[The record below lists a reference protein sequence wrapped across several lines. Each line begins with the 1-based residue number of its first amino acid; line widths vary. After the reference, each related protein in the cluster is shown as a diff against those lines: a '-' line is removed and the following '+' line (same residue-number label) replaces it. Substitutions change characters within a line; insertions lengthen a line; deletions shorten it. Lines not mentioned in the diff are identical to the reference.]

1 MSDKMFELTFNLK
14 FQSKQL
20 NKAAAKAEKEHDSYK
35 KKVAARIAKGDL
47 ETAKIFA
54 ADAIRKRNESLGFM
68 RMASRLDAVRNRV
81 EAMKANQQVVKA
93 LPGVVKG
100 IEKSMESMN
109 LQQMTA
115 VMDKFSSQFEDLEVQ
130 SEYVQSTMSSAT
142 TLSTPQDQVDAL
154 IEMTAQEH
162 ALNLSELLPAFQ
174 RADPVAAP
182 AAASSSTAKTK
193 TAVKL

>member
-1 MSDKMFELTFNLK
+1 MFELSFNLK
-14 FQSKQL
+14 FQAKQL
-20 NKAAAKAEKEHDSYK
+20 NKAAAKAEKEHDANK

-54 ADAIRKRNESLGFM
+54 ADAIRKRNESLGYM
-68 RMASRLDAVRNRV
+68 RMASRIDAVRNRV

-182 AAASSSTAKTK
+182 AASSSTSVKAK

>member
-1 MSDKMFELTFNLK
+1 MSDKMFELSFNLK
-14 FQSKQL
+14 FQAKQL
-20 NKAAAKAEKEHDSYK
+20 NKAAAKAEKEHDANK

-54 ADAIRKRNESLGFM
+54 ADAIRKRNESLGYM
-68 RMASRLDAVRNRV
+68 RMASRIDAVRNRV

-182 AAASSSTAKTK
+182 AASSSTSVKAK